1 MDKQFFWDILDQKRM
16 DILPLFKDFKND
28 FYLAGGTA
36 LALQLG
42 HRDSIDFD
50 FFSEK
55 SFSTKELTQKVEQL
69 FQGHKITKNQE
80 EKDTLSFVIDDVVKI
95 SFLSYPYK
103 LIKPLLDE
111 DNFKMAS
118 VEDIGAM
125 KLSAI
130 TSRSVLK
137 DYVDLYFILHQIKL
151 KDLLNLTEEK
161 FPTIDANSIL
171 KSLVYFDDI
180 QEEPILFKHNDN
192 ISFESVKEYLSETVK
207 KYLYNDNK

>member
-1 MDKQFFWDILDQKRM
+1 MDKQLFWDILDQKRI

-55 SFSTKELTQKVEQL
+55 SFSTKELSQKVEQI
-69 FQGHKITKNQE
+69 FQSHKITKIQE
-80 EKDTLSFVIDDVVKI
+80 EKDTLSFIINDAVKI
-95 SFLSYPYK
+95 SFLSYPYRLVK
-103 LIKPLLDE
+103 QLLDE
-111 DNFKMAS
+111 DNFSMAS
-118 VEDIGAM
+118 VGDIGAM

-151 KDLLNLTEEK
+151 EDLLNFAREK
-161 FPTIDANSIL
+161 FPTIDINPIL

-192 ISFESVKEYLSETVK
+192 VSSESVKKYLSETVK
-207 KYLYNDNK
+207 KYLNNDNK